1 MPKRTSGRDVPAKKL
16 LGRRNVELGSDT
28 YIQQARSLLLASWQ
42 QIVQG
47 LIDQAA
53 RGGYQQAKILLD
65 LCGISKIGGNA
76 EHGKSLSDS
85 LLQGLE
91 IYVDQTDAGKDGMQ
105 DNEMEHGRKQQ
116 EKR

>member
-1 MPKRTSGRDVPAKKL
+1 M

-53 RGGYQQAKILLD
+53 RGGYQQAKMLLE
-65 LCGISKIGGNA
+65 LCGITKVGGST
-76 EHGKSLSDS
+76 EQGKSLSDS

-91 IYVDQTDAGKDGMQ
+91 IYVDQANAGKDWMQ

-116 EKR
+116 K